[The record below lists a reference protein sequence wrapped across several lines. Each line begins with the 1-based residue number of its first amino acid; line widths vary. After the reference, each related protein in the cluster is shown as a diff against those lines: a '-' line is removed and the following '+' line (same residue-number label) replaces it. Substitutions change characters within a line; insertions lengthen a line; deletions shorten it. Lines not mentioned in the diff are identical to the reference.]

1 MPVPEPP
8 NPGLVFETM
17 NAFQRTA
24 ALRAAV
30 ELDLF
35 SALGEGCSSVADLA
49 GRCQATPR
57 GIRILCDFLT
67 IIRIIEKDGELY
79 RHSPTSAAFL
89 DPKSP
94 ACVASTVRF
103 VNDVK
108 LMAPFDH
115 LTEIVRSGLFS
126 SGGRATVE
134 PENPVWVEFARSM
147 APMMA
152 PLVRPLGTLVLNGD
166 RAAMRVLDVAAG
178 HGLFGIEVARLNP
191 RAEIVALDWPAV
203 LEIARANAQGAG
215 VESRYRLKPGNA
227 FEVEFDGPYEIILL
241 TNFLHHFSRETC
253 IALLRKCG
261 KAMVPGGLVAALEFV
276 PNPDRIT
283 PPQAASFAMTMLA
296 TTEEGD
302 AHTFPDYQWMFSEA
316 GFKEIELHDV
326 PASPHRIVKARWQD

>member
-1 MPVPEPP
+1 MPVPVSP

-30 ELDLF
+30 DLELF
-35 SALGEGCSSVADLA
+35 SALGEGCSSVEELA
-49 GRCQATPR
+49 IRCKSTPR

-67 IIRIIEKDGELY
+67 IIGIIEKDGEIY

-94 ACVASTVRF
+94 ACIAATVRF
-103 VNDVK
+103 LNNTK
-108 LMAPFDH
+108 IMEPYNN
-115 LTEIVRSGLFS
+115 LTEIVRSGLLA

-152 PLVRPLGTLVLNGD
+152 PLTRPLGTLVLNGD

-178 HGLFGIEVARLNP
+178 HGLFGIEIARLNP
-191 RAEIVALDWPAV
+191 RAEIVSLDWPAV
-203 LEIARANAQGAG
+203 LEVAKGNAREAG
-215 VESRYRLKPGNA
+215 VDSRYRLKPGNA
-227 FEVEFDGPYEIILL
+227 FAVDFDGPYEVILL
-241 TNFLHHFSRETC
+241 TNFLHHFNRETC
-253 IALLRKCG
+253 TTLLRKCRE
-261 KAMVPGGLVAALEFV
+261 ALVPGGLVAALEFV

-283 PPQAASFAMTMLA
+283 PPQAASFALIMLA
-296 TTEEGD
+296 TTEGGD
-302 AHTFPDYQWMFSEA
+302 AHTFTEYQRMFADA
-316 GFKEIELHDV
+316 GFSEIELHDV
-326 PASPHRIVKARWQD
+326 PASPHRIVKAR